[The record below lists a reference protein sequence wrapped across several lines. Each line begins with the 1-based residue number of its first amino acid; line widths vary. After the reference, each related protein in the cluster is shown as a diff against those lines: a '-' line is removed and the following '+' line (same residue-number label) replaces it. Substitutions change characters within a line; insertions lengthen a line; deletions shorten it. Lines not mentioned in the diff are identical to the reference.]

1 MLAIWGKSRQARRPR
16 ARSLL
21 AWSVVVNEAA
31 ENKARANRERRLSAA
46 LRENLKRRKVQAR
59 ARSLDTPT
67 SDAAAAHD
75 SAGIREKDK
84 EEA

>member
-1 MLAIWGKSRQARRPR
+1 VEHRGTVI
-16 ARSLL
+16 
-21 AWSVVVNEAA
+21 VNEAA
-31 ENKARANRERRLSAA
+31 ENKARINRERRLSAA

-59 ARSLDTPT
+59 ARSIDTRT
-67 SDAAAAHD
+67 SDAAPAHD

>member
-1 MLAIWGKSRQARRPR
+1 MGQRQASAATRAFTAREEHRR
-16 ARSLL
+16 A
-21 AWSVVVNEAA
+21 VVVNEAA

-59 ARSLDTPT
+59 ARSMDTRT
-67 SDAAAAHD
+67 SDAALAHD

>member
-1 MLAIWGKSRQARRPR
+1 M
-16 ARSLL
+16 
-21 AWSVVVNEAA
+21 NEAA
-31 ENKARANRERRLSAA
+31 ENKARANREQRLSAA